1 MGHTVQRSLVTY
13 LFNHGIYLHKLCF
26 KYLSSDVII
35 TSVGLDR
42 WLRLTSGLGFCL
54 FKVCNAL
61 PKTMMN
67 FKELELLAL
76 SPVEGSSV
84 GAAT

>member
-1 MGHTVQRSLVTY
+1 MGHTVRPSLVTNLFSSFY

-26 KYLSSDVII
+26 KYLSYDVII

-42 WLRLTSGLGFCL
+42 WLRLTSGLVFCL

-61 PKTMMN
+61 FTTMMN
-67 FKELELLAL
+67 VKE
-76 SPVEGSSV
+76 
-84 GAAT
+84 